1 MITLNSRRLRH
12 LEMCSVEYEAAKSD
26 TAADIKVGGPRGRA
40 RVREWW
46 CGALAADCLG

>member
-26 TAADIKVGGPRGRA
+26 TAADIKVGGGACARA
-40 RVREWW
+40 RVVVRSSRR
-46 CGALAADCLG
+46 